1 MGFNYGLERKRVEK
15 EFEKFRC
22 ACQAAGMNE
31 EDIEVMYQFDR
42 KQLNSDRRFYR
53 HIQPMEDRYFS
64 DGGFAGEGKSPLL
77 QRNLAALSVDMG
89 EMSMDDR
96 HDWVEDLTDARLVQ
110 IKQTLSPE
118 EIEFLSHLVV
128 DRLSP
133 AELSRKLGISRAAVS
148 KRLKRIKNKLEKI
161 TAQG

>member
-1 MGFNYGLERKRVEK
+1 
-15 EFEKFRC
+15 
-22 ACQAAGMNE
+22 
-31 EDIEVMYQFDR
+31 
-42 KQLNSDRRFYR
+42 
-53 HIQPMEDRYFS
+53 MEDQCFS
-64 DGGFAGEGKSPLL
+64 DGGFAGEDKSPLL
-77 QRNLAALSVDMG
+77 QRNLAALSVDMS

-96 HDWVEDLTDARLVQ
+96 HDWVEDLTDARLVR
-110 IKQTLSPE
+110 IKRALSPE